1 MSRSLM
7 GNTSNVTRVT
17 VLGTLASLLFSFCTP
32 MQTAS
37 ANVQLPAPIAISAAA
52 GSAAGTIQV
61 KFSANFGSLVSATT
75 SGSTQPGSNV
85 ASLAIDTAGNLVYAD
100 QNGQTNI
107 YIRTRNS
114 TLDYSSETWL
124 ATSPRSFIAIGLDS
138 QNNIFT
144 IGRSGIYK
152 LSRTNGTLGT
162 GSWTETAIVADTALC
177 VINSCAIS
185 TDGQDNVIAL
195 TSKLQIWKKSEN
207 YATASVIEA
216 SPTGYDFS
224 AKGTSIAY
232 YNGTGLVVRTSATYD
247 FVNAVPSSGLSA
259 NGDGAIGISDGLVA
273 LQRRGSAGTLSLA
286 SFDATPT
293 LNRIKYYDS
302 NVFGCSGEFDPY
314 GNFISGCLTG
324 SPIQVM
330 SKIAAVG
337 QTYTAKVYAADGTTL
352 VKTVTNYVSG
362 SDITGLSGDTTYNV
376 TITANASSGYLVSS
390 ASSLV
395 SARTAVS
402 PASITTNTISGT
414 AIAQQVL
421 TSNVTASG
429 TITRVW
435 KRDGVPISGATSGTY
450 TLVEADI
457 GTKITVTATATN
469 SGGTASSTTSDF
481 GPIAALTPTI
491 SSASISGTPTYGQTL
506 TVTPSGVTGVPT
518 PTSTYVWNRDGSP
531 ISGAQSST
539 YTLTTADIGT
549 AISATVTVT
558 NSGGIASRTTTSTTL
573 VSKITPTFESWSP
586 VTKIFGDSDF
596 PLTAPTPSTPGTF
609 TYSSATNSVISV
621 SGNSA
626 TVVGAGT
633 SVITATFTPNDPAN
647 YISGG
652 TTSMTVTV
660 GKATPTFTWSGVT
673 KTFGDGNF
681 SLTAP
686 TPSTP
691 GTFTY
696 TSGTTSVISISGS
709 TATVAGAGT
718 SLITATFTPTNT
730 ANYNSGGTTTMT
742 VTVGKATP
750 TFTWSG
756 VTKTY
761 GDATFPLTAPTPS
774 TPGTFAYSSSNPS
787 VLSVSGSTA
796 TVAGAGTSTVT
807 ATFTPNATANY
818 VSGSTTSM
826 VATVQQKTQTTLAI
840 SPTSVTYGS
849 TLTLTTS
856 GGDGL
861 GSVSYLV
868 DSGPC
873 TVLESTL
880 TPTGA
885 GTCMVTA
892 TKAANGNY
900 LAISSISTAI
910 TVAKQ
915 TPTFTWSGISK
926 MYGEIFSLT
935 APTPSTPGTFTYSS
949 ATTSVVAI
957 SSSTATVVGNGS
969 SIITATFT
977 PNDSTNF
984 VSGGTTTMTV
994 TASKVAITVTPTA
1007 GQSKVYGANNPTI
1020 TYSVT
1025 SGSLVGSDT
1034 LSGALTYTG
1043 TNAGSYAIAIG
1054 TLANSN
1060 YTITLASVNF
1070 AITQATQSAVSL
1082 SSLSSGYNPSN
1093 KTVALTGTGGTGTG
1107 SYLTALDAS
1116 NTTPGCSVTG
1126 TTLTYTTAGT
1136 CVIAVT
1142 RSSDTNYL
1150 ARTDVVSFSI
1160 GLASQTIT
1168 FNSLSAKS
1176 YSSDTFTVSA
1186 TSSAS
1191 LTVVFTSGSTSV
1203 CTTSGTSG
1211 STITL
1216 LGVGTCVINAN
1227 QAGDANTGAASQ
1239 VSQNFT
1245 VNPRAITVTADA
1257 KSKVFGASDPTF
1269 TYSIT
1274 TGSLVLGDALTGA
1287 LTRAA
1292 GTDVGTY
1299 QIQQGALTTS
1309 NNPKYT
1315 ITFISADLSITR
1327 GTPTLVLTY
1336 PNSNVA
1342 ILRPGATD
1350 TPTVTTSSS
1359 AGSLTYATSAAT
1371 SICTV
1376 DSSSGVISL
1385 FGAGSCPIAMT
1396 TAQTVNFLQHTE
1408 TTTVT
1413 VALLSTSLTGI
1424 NQSNLVSM
1432 GQPFYAHATIDQSYS
1447 FSSGS
1452 NGASVS
1458 IPAGALDASVPIS
1471 IHLLADSTDQRA
1483 LITSDGTSVLSVVV
1497 SWVASDGS
1505 VPSTNTGKAISVTL
1519 TNPAIKSGAKIYSII
1534 GNQSQLL
1541 GTATA
1546 DGSITTLITEDPVL
1560 LVINP
1565 VVTTAAPSSS
1575 SSGGGGGG
1583 GYVMAVVVD
1592 NSTATEAANLKL
1604 AADKAAAELKA
1615 AQEKAAAVEAEAAAV
1630 KAAKDLA
1637 DAQAQAAAELKASQE
1652 KAAEELRIAEELR
1665 LAQLKAETDLKLAAE
1680 KKALSDFATASRNA
1694 KAAVTLYSVSPSLK
1708 LNSYDSAY
1716 LAKYVKS
1723 LKNGASVTCIGYT
1736 YGKSPASKVSQAL
1749 AKRQATAVCAQMKK
1763 TNKTLKT
1770 SIVIYPATKAPKAAV
1785 GAKWVGV
1792 SYRIDGFKK

>member
-1 MSRSLM
+1 MNSLILRL
-7 GNTSNVTRVT
+7 NKQISKT
-17 VLGTLASLLFSFCTP
+17 VVFTLICSVLTVITGTVQAIQAPLA
-32 MQTAS
+32 
-37 ANVQLPAPIAISAAA
+37 
-52 GSAAGTIQV
+52 
-61 KFSANFGSLVSATT
+61 
-75 SGSTQPGSNV
+75 
-85 ASLAIDTAGNLVYAD
+85 
-100 QNGQTNI
+100 
-107 YIRTRNS
+107 
-114 TLDYSSETWL
+114 
-124 ATSPRSFIAIGLDS
+124 
-138 QNNIFT
+138 
-144 IGRSGIYK
+144 
-152 LSRTNGTLGT
+152 
-162 GSWTETAIVADTALC
+162 
-177 VINSCAIS
+177 
-185 TDGQDNVIAL
+185 
-195 TSKLQIWKKSEN
+195 
-207 YATASVIEA
+207 
-216 SPTGYDFS
+216 
-224 AKGTSIAY
+224 
-232 YNGTGLVVRTSATYD
+232 
-247 FVNAVPSSGLSA
+247 
-259 NGDGAIGISDGLVA
+259 
-273 LQRRGSAGTLSLA
+273 
-286 SFDATPT
+286 
-293 LNRIKYYDS
+293 
-302 NVFGCSGEFDPY
+302 
-314 GNFISGCLTG
+314 
-324 SPIQVM
+324 
-330 SKIAAVG
+330 
-337 QTYTAKVYAADGTTL
+337 YAADGDVGSIQFSSAGNTNSDNHLNLGTANSAFAMGTGDFAIELWWRPTGDKRSDVFNMYDSTSELNRLDIGYSLTVGAIELYLSNCTSINSGVHVSSVMNQWTHLAATRSSGTIKFFINGVQKGDSSTCNKDMSSGTGTGYKLSIMGDGLTTSNGSGN
-352 VKTVTNYVSG
+352 VTNIRVVKG
-362 SDITGLSGDTTYNV
+362 SPVYTSNFTVPT
-376 TITANASSGYLVSS
+376 
-390 ASSLV
+390 
-395 SARTAVS
+395 S
-402 PASITTNTISGT
+402 PLQKISGT
-414 AIAQQVL
+414 VFLLSALQGASFLQDSSDSNITL
-421 TSNVTASG
+421 TTRG
-429 TITRVW
+429 TPV
-435 KRDGVPISGATSGTY
+435 
-450 TLVEADI
+450 
-457 GTKITVTATATN
+457 
-469 SGGTASSTTSDF
+469 SSSLNPF
-481 GPIAALTPTI
+481 PESAPTI
-491 SSASISGTPTYGQTL
+491 SSASISGTTKFGEVL
-506 TVTPSGVTGVPT
+506 TAVASGASGNPT
-518 PTSTYVWNRDGSP
+518 PALTYQWYRGGLA
-531 ISGAQSST
+531 ISDATAST
-539 YTLTTADIGT
+539 YTVGASDLGTQLSVRITATNRNGN
-549 AISATVTVT
+549 ASAT
-558 NSGGIASRTTTSTTL
+558 SGNTAAIGKA
-573 VSKITPTFESWSP
+573 TPTFGSWSP
-586 VTKIFGDSDF
+586 VTKAYGESTFT
-596 PLTAPTPSTPGTF
+596 LTDPTPSTPGTF
-609 TYSSATNSVISV
+609 TYSSATTSVISV

-633 SVITATFTPNDPAN
+633 SVITATFTPNDPTN
-647 YISGG
+647 YI
-652 TTSMTVTV
+652 
-660 GKATPTFTWSGVT
+660 
-673 KTFGDGNF
+673 
-681 SLTAP
+681 
-686 TPSTP
+686 
-691 GTFTY
+691 
-696 TSGTTSVISISGS
+696 
-709 TATVAGAGT
+709 
-718 SLITATFTPTNT
+718 
-730 ANYNSGGTTTMT
+730 SGGTTTMT

-756 VTKTY
+756 VSKTY
-761 GDATFPLTAPTPS
+761 GDANFALTAPTPS
-774 TPGTFAYSSSNPS
+774 TPGTFAYSSSTPS
-787 VLSVSGSTA
+787 VLSLSGSTA

-807 ATFTPNATANY
+807 ATFTPTTTANY

-826 VATVQQKTQTTLAI
+826 VATVQQRTQTTLTI
-840 SPTSVTYGS
+840 TSTNATFGS

-856 GGDGL
+856 GGDGS

-873 TVLESTL
+873 SVLGSTL
-880 TPTGA
+880 TPAGA
-885 GTCMVTA
+885 GTCRVTA

-900 LAISSISTAI
+900 LAASSSSTAI

-926 MYGEIFSLT
+926 IYGETFSLT

-949 ATTSVVAI
+949 ATTSVVEI
-957 SSSTATVVGNGS
+957 SSSTATIVSNGTS
-969 SIITATFT
+969 VITATFT
-977 PNDSTNF
+977 PNDTTNF

-994 TASKVAITVTPTA
+994 SADRAAITVTPTS

-1020 TYSVT
+1020 TYSIT

-1034 LSGALTYTG
+1034 LSGALTYIG
-1043 TNAGSYAIAIG
+1043 TNAGSYAISIG
-1054 TLANSN
+1054 TLANSK
-1060 YTITLASVNF
+1060 YIITLASVNF
-1070 AITQATQSAVSL
+1070 AITQATQSAVTL
-1082 SSLSSGYNPSN
+1082 SSLSSGYSPSN
-1093 KTVALTGTGGTGTG
+1093 KSVALTGTGGTGTG
-1107 SYLTALDAS
+1107 SYLTTLDAS

-1227 QAGDANTGAASQ
+1227 QPGDTNTGAAGQ

-1257 KSKVFGASDPTF
+1257 KTKAYGAPDPTF

-1287 LTRAA
+1287 LTRAS
-1292 GTDVGTY
+1292 GSDVGTY

-1309 NNPKYT
+1309 NNPKYA
-1315 ITFISADLSITR
+1315 ITFSAADLTISR
-1327 GTPTLVLTY
+1327 GAPTLVLTY

-1359 AGSLTYATSAAT
+1359 AGSLTYATSAAS

-1376 DSSSGVISL
+1376 NSTSGVISL
-1385 FGAGSCPIAMT
+1385 FSAGSCPIAMT
-1396 TAQTVNFLQHTE
+1396 TAQTANYLQHTE

-1413 VALLSTSLTGI
+1413 VALLSTSLTGL

-1432 GQPFYAHATIDQSYS
+1432 GQPFYAHASIDQSYS

-1458 IPAGALDASVPIS
+1458 IPAGALDANVPIS

-1519 TNPAIKSGAKIYSII
+1519 TNPAIKNGAKVYSII

-1541 GTATA
+1541 GTATT

-1565 VVTTAAPSSS
+1565 VVTTPAPSSS
-1575 SSGGGGGG
+1575 SSSGGGGG

-1592 NSTATEAANLKL
+1592 NSAATEAANLKL

-1615 AQEKAAAVEAEAAAV
+1615 AQEKAAAIEAEAAAV

-1665 LAQLKAETDLKLAAE
+1665 LAQLKAEADLKLAAE

-1736 YGKSPASKVSQAL
+1736 YGKSPASKASQAL

-1792 SYRIDGFKK
+1792 SYRIDGFKAKP